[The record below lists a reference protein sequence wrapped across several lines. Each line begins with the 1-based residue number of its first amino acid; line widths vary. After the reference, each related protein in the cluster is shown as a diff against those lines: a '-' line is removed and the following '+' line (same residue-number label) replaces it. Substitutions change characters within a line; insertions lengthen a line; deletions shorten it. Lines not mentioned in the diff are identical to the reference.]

1 MMVKVKQAEYIWLD
15 GRVPTQRLRSKT
27 RIIKDLGDSAKIA
40 DFPEWSYDGSS
51 TYQAEG
57 GNSDLILVPV
67 NFITDP
73 IRGEG
78 NFLVMCEVMNEDGTP
93 HKSNERAKLRATLE
107 QGAGELE
114 PHGLVSSRSM
124 CFSKVV
130 VQWVGQKMD
139 IHHHKVLS
147 TVALVRTKFTVVLWL
162 KNTLS
167 CVWMRAL

>member
-1 MMVKVKQAEYIWLD
+1 MVKVQQAEYIWLD

-27 RIIKDLGDSAKIA
+27 RIIKDLGENAKIT

-93 HKSNERAKLRATLE
+93 HKSNQRAKLRATLE
-107 QGAGELE
+107 QRCCRI
-114 PHGLVSSRSM
+114 RSM
-124 CFSKVV
+124 
-130 VQWVGQKMD
+130 
-139 IHHHKVLS
+139 
-147 TVALVRTKFTVVLWL
+147 
-162 KNTLS
+162 
-167 CVWMRAL
+167 VWF